1 MQCSASRDPA
11 DALFAAVQFFCDFAP
26 TFLPAARLNQTSFHV
41 EPWMYGERRQFCTGE
56 GWEGGTEDTSRLGPQ
71 RDTVAQLGEGNRFGQ
86 RSKEAGADGQREGKT
101 HSYLS
106 YIYVNI

>member
-11 DALFAAVQFFCDFAP
+11 DSLFAAVQFFCDFAP

-56 GWEGGTEDTSRLGPQ
+56 GGGKEDTSRLGPQ
-71 RDTVAQLGEGNRFGQ
+71 RDTVAEEREVGLD
-86 RSKEAGADGQREGKT
+86 KEAKKLG
-101 HSYLS
+101 
-106 YIYVNI
+106 